1 MSDESF
7 FAASKVTKEAEILQE
22 SFSLIFCRVKLLPD
36 SKNIHIIPLARTRAC
51 QAVFVFSL
59 HSFTRMPQ
67 VLVAQFVRGEGF
79 SLFKFTAAID
89 GVHGG

>member
-1 MSDESF
+1 M
-7 FAASKVTKEAEILQE
+7 
-22 SFSLIFCRVKLLPD
+22 C
-36 SKNIHIIPLARTRAC
+36 AR

-89 GVHGG
+89 GVHGGGNRGFVCNLLIMSLLHVL

>member
-1 MSDESF
+1 MFAYKKVNDLLHFDFES
-7 FAASKVTKEAEILQE
+7 TERMGGERLPLD
-22 SFSLIFCRVKLLPD
+22 FSLFA
-36 SKNIHIIPLARTRAC
+36 LARTRAC

-67 VLVAQFVRGEGF
+67 VVVAQRVRCEGF
-79 SLFKFTAAID
+79 SFFRFTAAID